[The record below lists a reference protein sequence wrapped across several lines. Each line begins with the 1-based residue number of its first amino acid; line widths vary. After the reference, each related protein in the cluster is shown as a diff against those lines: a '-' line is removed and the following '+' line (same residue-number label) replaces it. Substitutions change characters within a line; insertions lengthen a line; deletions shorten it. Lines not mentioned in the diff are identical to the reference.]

1 MHKLFVYGTL
11 KKQHSRSHILSAGEY
26 LGEVKTL
33 PKYTMVDLGSF
44 PGLLEIGD
52 NVVYG
57 ELYQVDNELLGICDE
72 IEGHPNFYFRKSIS
86 LSNKIDVWA
95 YFLDEKYIDY
105 KIIKNGVWT

>member
-1 MHKLFVYGTL
+1 
-11 KKQHSRSHILSAGEY
+11 
-26 LGEVKTL
+26 
-33 PKYTMVDLGSF
+33 
-44 PGLLEIGD
+44 
-52 NVVYG
+52 
-57 ELYQVDNELLGICDE
+57 LLGICDE